1 MSLVIIK
8 YLIGFLALNKLLPL
22 SEFCDHNLNQ
32 SFLSRYCTRFKELP
46 RHNKNC
52 HWIWFVTLHWLKQHQ
67 RQSRIFLAA
76 KRFFG
81 GMLPCCLQVEGG
93 WVSIFSN
100 LLLNER
106 EKLKLLKC
114 LLLQLVDLK
123 VVLKLDA

>member
-1 MSLVIIK
+1 MLSLK
-8 YLIGFLALNKLLPL
+8 
-22 SEFCDHNLNQ
+22 H
-32 SFLSRYCTRFKELP
+32 SR
-46 RHNKNC
+46 
-52 HWIWFVTLHWLKQHQ
+52 
-67 RQSRIFLAA
+67 S
-76 KRFFG
+76 
-81 GMLPCCLQVEGG
+81 LQVEGG